1 MVFEKLKNSNRKKS
15 NRNCYC
21 FRSIV
26 LYLVFYRKYDDTRGC
41 CRPAGD
47 LFDPTDGFA
56 EGDGEP
62 GGHPDVC
69 RALEPAP
76 LLSVAPAAGQRDHR
90 MVPVP
95 HKGNRQCPP
104 GIYHR
109 FPHNHF

>member
-1 MVFEKLKNSNRKKS
+1 M
-15 NRNCYC
+15 
-21 FRSIV
+21 
-26 LYLVFYRKYDDTRGC
+26 YLVLYRKYDDTRGRR
-41 CRPAGD
+41 RPAGD

-109 FPHNHF
+109 FPHDHF